1 MVLEPADPPNMI
13 FTLRQ
18 LQEKAIEQQQPLF
31 VVFIDF
37 SKAFDTVDRVTLWK
51 VLELYGCPQKIINM
65 IKLFHDDMTG
75 KVVVGGD
82 ISSPFNINH
91 GVKQGCV
98 LAPTLFT
105 LYLAAVLETMS
116 LNLKGGVYIRTRTD
130 GKLFNLARLKASTK
144 TKEQC
149 VRELLYADDSALV
162 ATDPVEMQEIVDHF
176 SAAASLFGLKINVS
190 KSELLYQASENAPE
204 ETQPKIYV
212 NGAALKTTDSFT
224 YLGSTVTNTNS
235 LDLEVDR
242 RIQAATKAFG
252 AL

>member
-1 MVLEPADPPNMI
+1 MLPESQCGFRAGWSTTDMI

-18 LQEKAIEQQQPLF
+18 LQAKAIEQQQPLF

-75 KVVVGGD
+75 NVVVGGD
-82 ISSPFNINH
+82 VSSPFNINH
-91 GVKQGCV
+91 GVKQECV

-105 LYLAAVLETMS
+105 LYLAAVLETMCHWIS
-116 LNLKGGVYIRTRTD
+116 KEV
-130 GKLFNLARLKASTK
+130 STSEPEQVGNYSISPGSK
-144 TKEQC
+144 HPQKQKEQC

-190 KSELLYQASENAPE
+190 KTELFY
-204 ETQPKIYV
+204 
-212 NGAALKTTDSFT
+212 
-224 YLGSTVTNTNS
+224 
-235 LDLEVDR
+235 
-242 RIQAATKAFG
+242 
-252 AL
+252 